1 MFGLAVEDIDF
12 LRRVVHVRRQVR
24 IVRARLVFA
33 PPKGG
38 KERDVPLPDSVALRL
53 SSHIAAFPAVTASLP
68 WKVPDGKPVTVR
80 LLFTTRE
87 RKPLNRNY
95 VKTFIWKPALNE
107 AAMPQTRENGF
118 HALRHH
124 FAGVLLSDGVDIRVL
139 ATYLG
144 HTDPGFTLRI
154 YAHPMPNAADR
165 MRAAVDHVLA
175 TGGANGPVTA
185 QGGTL

>member
-1 MFGLAVEDIDF
+1 MFGLAVEDVDF
-12 LRRVVHVRRQVR
+12 LRRVVHLRRQVR
-24 IVRARLVFA
+24 IVGARLVFA

-53 SSHIAAFPAVTASLP
+53 SAHIAAWPPVTASLP
-68 WKVPDGKPVTVR
+68 WKVPDGRPVTVR
-80 LLFTTRE
+80 LLFTSWE

-95 VKTFIWKPALNE
+95 VNSFVWKPALK
-107 AAMPQTRENGF
+107 AAGLPQTRENGF
-118 HALRHH
+118 HALGHH
-124 FAGVLLSDGVDIRVL
+124 FASVLSDGVDIRAL

-144 HTDPGFTLRI
+144 HTDPGFTLRV
-154 YAHPMPNAADR
+154 YTHLMPNAADR